1 MLQLAVSVVAVL
13 LAQQDPAP
21 PPKWEDHPALTP
33 VWKGPNASPKLVRAD
48 ERMFRTNI
56 TNAAKEPPD
65 FAGHYRFAD
74 WGCGSACAAG
84 ALIDLKTGAIYPP
97 PKTGPPGTGWSR
109 WIFAG
114 GVVEGS
120 YLETR
125 PDSRL
130 AITREQSRDD
140 TQKVRY
146 WEWTGSAFRLLL
158 ERTER
163 KTQ

>member
-1 MLQLAVSVVAVL
+1 MALVIPIL
-13 LAQQDPAP
+13 LALFLQQDPAAT
-21 PPKWEDHPALTP
+21 PKWEDYPTSEP
-33 VWKGPNASPKLVRAD
+33 IWKGPNAAPKLVRAD
-48 ERMFRTNI
+48 ERMFQTRI

-74 WGCGSACAAG
+74 WGCGSVCAAG

-97 PKTGPPGTGWSR
+97 PKIGPPGKGWSR

-114 GVVEGS
+114 GIVEGP

-125 PDSRL
+125 PGSRL
-130 AITREQSRDD
+130 AITRH
-140 TQKVRY
+140 QKQNDMQTVRY
-146 WEWTGSAFRLLL
+146 WEWTGSAFRLLR